1 MDPSD
6 DDNGNRFTV
15 RGGKV
20 VPRSRRRTRDR
31 DFSRFLRGESEER
44 IVGGNAGA
52 GAGGGKVGSLLPGS
66 RDEVEMIYVDGGDH
80 KGYAATVEAG
90 RRRTCDEEEGVW
102 GVPSSLLLHGTHGA
116 ESMVAAAGEGIVKT
130 VHLNQYAE

>member
-1 MDPSD
+1 M
-6 DDNGNRFTV
+6 
-15 RGGKV
+15 
-20 VPRSRRRTRDR
+20 
-31 DFSRFLRGESEER
+31 
-44 IVGGNAGA
+44 
-52 GAGGGKVGSLLPGS
+52 GSLLPGS

-102 GVPSSLLLHGTHGA
+102 GVPPSLLLPHGA
-116 ESMVAAAGEGIVKT
+116 ESLVAGGEGIVKT